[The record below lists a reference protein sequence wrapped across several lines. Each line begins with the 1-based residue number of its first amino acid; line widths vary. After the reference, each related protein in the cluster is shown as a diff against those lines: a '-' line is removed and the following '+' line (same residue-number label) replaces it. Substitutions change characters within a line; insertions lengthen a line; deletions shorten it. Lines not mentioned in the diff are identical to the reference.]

1 MFAIGLHRWRGGAL
15 GPRQARAHFTCVP
28 QVLVLR
34 VEWTGQ
40 LVEPT
45 ELRYICACCSV
56 RARLDEEAAVVPVLG
71 RCELPHG
78 RPKALF
84 SVLGLSVRP
93 RYRVTSHLSA
103 CWSIYKSDI

>member
-1 MFAIGLHRWRGGAL
+1 M
-15 GPRQARAHFTCVP
+15 PQA
-28 QVLVLR
+28 LVLR

-45 ELRYICACCSV
+45 EHRYICACCSV

-71 RCELPHG
+71 RCERPHG

-84 SVLGLSVRP
+84 SVLGLSFRL
-93 RYRVTSHLSA
+93 RYRSTLNLSVW
-103 CWSIYKSDI
+103 WSI